1 LSRYLVC
8 NAAHVKD
15 VPGRKTDSADAAWLA
30 ELLEVGLLR
39 GGFIPPAQIKDIQNL
54 VRYRTKLV
62 QSRTAEIQRLSKVL
76 EDAGIK
82 LDSVASELLG
92 KSGRLMIEALIDGER
107 RGAIL
112 ADLAQ
117 GRLRSKIPDLSM
129 ALAGRFGDQHA
140 LMCRLHLDHIDHL
153 ADMIARLDV
162 KIQEMV
168 APFSAERDLLLTI
181 PGIGPKI
188 VPVILAE
195 IGTDMGMFPTD
206 AHLASWAGLCPGN
219 HESAGKRKSGKP
231 RKGNA
236 HLQSFLVEAAWAA
249 VRTEGRL
256 KARYDRL
263 VRRFGGYRRPEAKN
277 KAIFAIAHTLAVVI
291 WHVLHDQVPY
301 ADLGAD
307 FYTRRDDPERE
318 KARLIAKLTA
328 LGYEVTVQTAA

>member
-1 LSRYLVC
+1 L
-8 NAAHVKD
+8 
-15 VPGRKTDSADAAWLA
+15 G
-30 ELLEVGLLR
+30 LR
-39 GGFIPPAQIKDIQNL
+39 G
-54 VRYRTKLV
+54 RRTRP
-62 QSRTAEIQRLSKVL
+62 S
-76 EDAGIK
+76 
-82 LDSVASELLG
+82 
-92 KSGRLMIEALIDGER
+92 IEALIDGER

-112 ADLAQ
+112 ADLAK

-153 ADMIARLDV
+153 ADMIARLEA
-162 KIQEMV
+162 KIEEMV
-168 APFSAERDLLLTI
+168 TPFSAERDLLLTI
-181 PGIGPKI
+181 PGIGPK
-188 VPVILAE
+188 VAAVILAE
-195 IGTDMGMFPTD
+195 IGTDMAMFPTD

-219 HESAGKRKSGKP
+219 HESAGKRKGGKP
-231 RKGNA
+231 RRGNT
-236 HLQSFLVEAAWAA
+236 HLQPFLVEAAWAA

-307 FYTRRDDPERE
+307 FYTRRDDPEHE

-328 LGYEVTVQTAA
+328 LGYQVIIQTAA